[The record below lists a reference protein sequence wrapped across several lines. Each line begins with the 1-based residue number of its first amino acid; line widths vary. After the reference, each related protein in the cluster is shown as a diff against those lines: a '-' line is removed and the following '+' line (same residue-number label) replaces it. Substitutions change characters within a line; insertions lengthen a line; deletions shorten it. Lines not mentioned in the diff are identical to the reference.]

1 MLQELLNYFKMN
13 PELSL
18 ISTIVCTVIIWL
30 YKEFKVMIET
40 DNKNKLAQIQKK
52 MESYT
57 RVEAAIASVL
67 SQHNHAGA
75 IQNLYDKFGECSSY
89 FSEDI
94 RELIRGFYSQRD
106 VSILATIMSFIKAEM
121 KKLEKQKN
129 KIDSQ
134 DVSGDASASI
144 LRLYKPLKPILI
156 IFIMFFVTIWF
167 VVLALVESNAWN
179 RIYLGV
185 SFVTASLGVMFLA
198 IVISVWVEGE
208 LYIRG
213 KLDSS
218 LKLSM
223 IFSPLLV
230 LIDWKLS
237 VLSLFIQIVAGTILA
252 KSMKKRL
259 VIV

>member
-13 PELSL
+13 PEISL

-40 DNKNKLAQIQKK
+40 DNKNQLAQIQKK

-67 SQHNHAGA
+67 AQHNHAGA
-75 IQNLYDKFGECSSY
+75 VQNLYDKFGECSSY
-89 FSEDI
+89 FSEDM

-106 VSILATIMSFIKAEM
+106 TSILSTIMSFIKVEM

-134 DVSGDASASI
+134 DSSGEASASI

-156 IFIMFFVTIWF
+156 IFIMFFVTAWF
-167 VVLALVESNAWN
+167 VVLALVESSAWN
-179 RIYLGV
+179 RFYLGAC
-185 SFVTASLGVMFLA
+185 FVTVSLGVMFLA
-198 IVISVWVEGE
+198 TVISVWVEGE

-213 KLDSS
+213 KLDSF

-223 IFSPLLV
+223 IFSPLWV

-237 VLSLFIQIVAGTILA
+237 ILSLLIQFVVGAILA

-259 VIV
+259 VVV